1 MKKGIE
7 KVQSFNKKSVA
18 EVQKEIKAIQE
29 KREEEKQVL
38 LQQQE
43 QQEQEEQENEEKSY
57 KELFHNSLIIGDSIA
72 EGFLDGGF
80 LDPIHVRTDR
90 GKSVYHMEEQLEL
103 VRSFAPENIFLIY
116 GMNDVLL
123 YEGDTSLFRERY
135 REFLEQL
142 QQVDPDAKIY
152 INLIFPVQQRI
163 LKEKPAF
170 QHIDAFNQVL
180 IDLGKEMN
188 IPVLGVVEN
197 MSYVESNSGEK
208 IYVFGKSN
216 TEEIIKEFGLKL
228 LARIPLKENTSFKVD
243 QGLVEEVKL
252 DEIERIKDY
261 LISSL
266 EGEK

>member
-1 MKKGIE
+1 MKKKWISFSIVCSSLFLVTGCFSNGQKPVRTAEVEKGIE

-29 KREEEKQVL
+29 KREEEKQAL

-43 QQEQEEQENEEKSY
+43 EEVQQGKEEQKEKSY
-57 KELFHNSLIIGDSIA
+57 KELFHNSLILGDSLA

-80 LDPIHVRTDR
+80 LDPVHVRTDR

-142 QQVDPDAKIY
+142 QQVDSDANIY
-152 INLIFPVQQRI
+152 INLIFPVQERI

-180 IDLGKEMN
+180 IELGKEMS
-188 IPVLGVVEN
+188 IPVLD
-197 MSYVESNSGEK
+197 NSSFVK
-208 IYVFGKSN
+208 
-216 TEEIIKEFGLKL
+216 EEEYEPDGIH
-228 LARIPLKENTSFKVD
+228 FKVSFYPQWLD
-243 QGLVEEVKL
+243 KMVKEANL
-252 DEIERIKDY
+252 T
-261 LISSL
+261 
-266 EGEK
+266 

>member
-1 MKKGIE
+1 MKKKWISFGVFCSSLFLLTGCFSNEQKPIRTAEVEKGIE

-57 KELFHNSLIIGDSIA
+57 KELFHNSLILGDSLA

-90 GKSVYHMEEQLEL
+90 GKSVYHMEDQLEL

-188 IPVLGVVEN
+188 IPVLDNHSFV
-197 MSYVESNSGEK
+197 K
-208 IYVFGKSN
+208 
-216 TEEIIKEFGLKL
+216 EEEYEPDGIH
-228 LARIPLKENTSFKVD
+228 FKVSFYPQWLD
-243 QGLVEEVKL
+243 KMVKEANL
-252 DEIERIKDY
+252 T
-261 LISSL
+261 
-266 EGEK
+266 